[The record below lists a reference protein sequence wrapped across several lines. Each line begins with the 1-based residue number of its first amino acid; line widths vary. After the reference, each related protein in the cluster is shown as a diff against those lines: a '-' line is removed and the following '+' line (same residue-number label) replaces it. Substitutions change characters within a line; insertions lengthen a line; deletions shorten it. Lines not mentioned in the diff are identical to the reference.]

1 VSNGQQT
8 VFVGLSGG
16 VDSAVSAA
24 LLKEQGYK
32 VVGAF
37 IRIALPGYPCTAGQ
51 DRVDA
56 MRVAAHLQIPF
67 VEVDLSKEYE
77 QKVFNTS
84 IGEFA
89 AGKTPNPDVLCNREI
104 KFGLF
109 YNWARGKGADLVAT
123 GHYARVASTT
133 SADSGYGDFSAE
145 KSPEVGSPSLA
156 KPPPPA
162 VSSSRVHLFAGADP
176 DKDQSYFLA
185 LVPQDA
191 LRHTLFPVGSMVKPQ
206 VRALAAKFGLPN
218 AARPDSQGLC
228 FLGPVSLSDML
239 QRELEMRPG
248 EVLSP
253 AGEVV
258 GTHEGAARYTLGQR
272 HGFTLAAQSPETRG
286 FDSAH
291 RKPHYVVGKDITRNT
306 ITVSPSKFPTG
317 VTKTV
322 ITLTE
327 RNWIGEAPTGACE
340 ARYRY
345 RSKLIAAQVEGNTVT
360 LAEPHF
366 VPEGQ
371 LVALYRGERCLG
383 GGVAQSVTLFEC

>member
-1 VSNGQQT
+1 M
-8 VFVGLSGG
+8 GLSGG

-51 DRVDA
+51 DRIDA

-67 VEVDLSKEYE
+67 MEVDLSKEYE
-77 QKVFNTS
+77 QRVFDTS

-109 YNWARGKGADLVAT
+109 YEWARGKGANLVAT
-123 GHYARVASTT
+123 GHYARVSSPGASL
-133 SADSGYGDFSAE
+133 SRALRAARP
-145 KSPEVGSPSLA
+145 SPTLVQEAPVELW
-156 KPPPPA
+156 
-162 VSSSRVHLFAGADP
+162 AGTDTE
-176 DKDQSYFLA
+176 KDQSYFLA
-185 LVPQDA
+185 LVPEAA
-191 LRHTLFPVGSMVKPQ
+191 LRHTLLPVGGMLKGE
-206 VRALAAKFGLPN
+206 VRALATKFGLPN

-228 FLGPVSLSDML
+228 FLGPVSLDDML
-239 QRELEMRPG
+239 ERELELQPG
-248 EVLSP
+248 KVLSE

-272 HGFTLAAQSPETRG
+272 HGFTLAAQSPETP
-286 FDSAH
+286 
-291 RKPHYVVGKDITRNT
+291 PHYVVGKDIERNT
-306 ITVSPSKFPTG
+306 VTVSPNKFPTG
-317 VTKTV
+317 VTKTKV
-322 ITLTE
+322 TLAE
-327 RNWIGEAPTGACE
+327 CNWIGERPEGACE

-345 RSKLIAAQVEGNTVT
+345 RGKLIPAHIEGNTVV

-371 LVALYRGERCLG
+371 LVALYRGEQCLG
-383 GGVAQSVTLFEC
+383 GGIARSVTLFEC